1 MSKGVTWDVKAM
13 LYNRR
18 SRIGSEVRGSKR
30 GKKGLNIPDGRS
42 KEGLLADVERA
53 VQDRNFES
61 VEDLHRYLNRPGSLG
76 SIDRDKPVENS

>member
-1 MSKGVTWDVKAM
+1 M
-13 LYNRR
+13 
-18 SRIGSEVRGSKR
+18 
-30 GKKGLNIPDGRS
+30 
-42 KEGLLADVERA
+42 EGLLADVERA